1 MMKQKTIAK
10 DFSVTGV
17 GLHSG
22 VDVSMTVKP
31 AEIDSGRVF
40 RRAALTPVVDI
51 K

>member
-10 DFSVTGV
+10 EYSVTGV

-31 AEIDSGRVF
+31 DDID
-40 RRAALTPVVDI
+40 
-51 K
+51 